1 MKSTIHL
8 KLIKFPKLKG
18 SGIKKALTR
27 AEIRKI
33 EDLQFKYPHLAVKKT
48 LLISYYTSKLL

>member
-8 KLIKFPKLKG
+8 KLIKFQKLKG

-33 EDLQFKYPHLAVKKT
+33 EDLA
-48 LLISYYTSKLL
+48 S